1 MSSCSRWPLGSG
13 GHVDASN
20 QDRQM
25 RTNRAPWERPNR
37 AGERQH
43 CVVNTNLIYYSF
55 TVPSAQCE
63 SRLSLRILTRVCA
76 GSITKQNCPVIPGWC
91 ADTRP
96 QMCNCTSGNLE
107 IPGSPLRVAPE

>member
-20 QDRQM
+20 QNRQM

-43 CVVNTNLIYYSF
+43 CVVNTNPIYYSF
-55 TVPSAQCE
+55 TVPLAQCE

-76 GSITKQNCPVIPGWC
+76 GCITKQNCPCHSGMVRWH
-91 ADTRP
+91 
-96 QMCNCTSGNLE
+96 QTSDVQLHIGNLE